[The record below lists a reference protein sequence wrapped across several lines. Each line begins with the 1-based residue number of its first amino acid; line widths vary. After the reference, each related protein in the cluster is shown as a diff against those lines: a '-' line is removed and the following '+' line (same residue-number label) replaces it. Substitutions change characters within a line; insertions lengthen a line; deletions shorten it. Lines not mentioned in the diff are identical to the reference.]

1 MKIDFFYEFC
11 NKMILLLV
19 ELFFRTA
26 VFTITGIMS
35 VLICILTGRC
45 ITDGYND
52 THRRRVSF

>member
-1 MKIDFFYEFC
+1 
-11 NKMILLLV
+11 MIFLLV

-26 VFTITGIMS
+26 VFTITAIMS

-52 THRRRVSF
+52 THRRRMSF